1 MLLRMKMKVK
11 KNTEGTIDFQDAF
24 LFHGIILMLL
34 SGQVRSGQIRSRS
47 DDFVKLKNYKKYY
60 NANS

>member
-1 MLLRMKMKVK
+1 MKMKVK
-11 KNTEGTIDFQDAF
+11 KNTKGTIDFQDAF

-34 SGQVRSGQIRSRS
+34 SGHIRSRS

>member
-1 MLLRMKMKVK
+1 MKMKVK

-34 SGQVRSGQIRSRS
+34 SGQVRSGQVRLDLDQMI
-47 DDFVKLKNYKKYY
+47 L
-60 NANS
+60 